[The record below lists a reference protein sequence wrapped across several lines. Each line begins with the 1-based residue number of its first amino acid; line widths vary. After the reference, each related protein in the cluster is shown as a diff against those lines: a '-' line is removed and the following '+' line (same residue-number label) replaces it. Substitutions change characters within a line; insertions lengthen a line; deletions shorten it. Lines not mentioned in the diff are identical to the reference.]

1 MKNGRRRVRKGRL
14 VVLALVIF
22 AIIGAGVFCYV
33 KPMIEEYYR
42 VGFVVDK
49 EDSSKVM
56 YRNEQHEY
64 VYGLQTIDGKQYYF
78 DEKTGYMSKGLK
90 EINGSKYMFNDEG
103 VMVTNQFEHIKDKDS
118 EHVSYFDHEGK
129 MVKGLQTIQDK
140 QYFFNEDGSLVTNQ
154 YKRLKI
160 DETEQISYF
169 DEEGKMVTGRK
180 DIDGQDRFFDDNGKL
195 SIDTEYLQTGIQNIL
210 NSYRGDISIY
220 FKDLTS
226 NESFVMNDHTYYP
239 CCMIKVPS
247 LITIYNCIRDGII
260 TKTPQ
265 IEHWIDLMIRISDN
279 TAFNNLM
286 CAIGG
291 GNGVKGVNMVT
302 QTAHEI
308 GMHDTDAKH
317 GLKPGENY
325 FSAGGAN
332 KSCAKD
338 LGLAFEKIYRHEV
351 ATPELCDEMIEILKT
366 CDDYEELQNGLPSDV
381 AFAHKTGCA
390 YALYHDGGIV
400 YLDGRE
406 YILVCFSDNAR
417 YTVMMPEVSKFV
429 YEYQANFMPSEI
441 F

>member
-1 MKNGRRRVRKGRL
+1 MKRGRHRVRKSRL
-14 VVLALVIF
+14 IILILAILSIL
-22 AIIGAGVFCYV
+22 GAGAFYYV
-33 KPMIEEYYR
+33 KPMVEEYYR
-42 VGFVVDK
+42 VGFVTSK
-49 EDSSKVM
+49 EDSSQIM
-56 YRNEQHEY
+56 YHNENHEY
-64 VYGLQTIDGKQYYF
+64 VYGLQQIEGKQYYF
-78 DEKTGYMSKGLK
+78 DETTGFMYKGIK
-90 EINGSKYMFNDEG
+90 EINGSKYMFDDDG
-103 VMVTNQFEHIKDKDS
+103 VMVKDQFEHIKNQDA
-118 EHVSYFDHEGK
+118 EQVSYFDHEGK
-129 MVKGLQTIQDK
+129 MVTGLQMIQENR
-140 QYFFNEDGSLVTNQ
+140 YFFQEDGSLVTNQ
-154 YKRLKI
+154 FKRLTI
-160 DETEQISYF
+160 DEKEQISYF
-169 DEEGKMVTGRK
+169 DEEGKMVTGKRT
-180 DIDGQDRFFDDNGKL
+180 IDGTERYFDENGNL
-195 SIDTEYLQTGIQNIL
+195 SVDTEYLQNGIQDIL
-210 NSYRGDISIY
+210 NKYRGDISIY

-226 NESFVMNDHTYYP
+226 NQNFVMNDHTYYP

-265 IEHWIDLMIRISDN
+265 IEHWVDLLIRISDN

-302 QTAHEI
+302 QTAHEL
-308 GMHDTDAKH
+308 GMNDTYAKH

-332 KSCAKD
+332 QSCAKD
-338 LGLAFEKIYRHEV
+338 LGLAFEKIYKHEV

-381 AFAHKTGCA
+381 EFAHKTGCA

-400 YLDGRE
+400 YLNGRE

-429 YEYQANFMPSEI
+429 YEYQANFMPNEI
-441 F
+441 Y

>member
-1 MKNGRRRVRKGRL
+1 MKRGRHRVRKSRL
-14 VVLALVIF
+14 IILILAIL
-22 AIIGAGVFCYV
+22 AILGAGAFYYV
-33 KPMIEEYYR
+33 KPMVEEYYR
-42 VGFVVDK
+42 VGFVESK
-49 EDSSKVM
+49 EDSSQM
-56 YRNEQHEY
+56 QYRNENHEY
-64 VYGLQTIDGKQYYF
+64 VYGLQQIDGKQYYF
-78 DEKTGYMSKGLK
+78 DETTGFMYKGFK

-103 VMVTNQFEHIKDKDS
+103 IMVKDQFEHIKNQDAEK
-118 EHVSYFDHEGK
+118 VSYFDHEGK
-129 MVKGLQTIQDK
+129 MVTGLQTIQENR
-140 QYFFNEDGSLVTNQ
+140 YFFQEDGSLVTNQ
-154 YKRLKI
+154 FKRLTI
-160 DETEQISYF
+160 DEKEQISYF
-169 DEEGKMVTGRK
+169 DEEGKMVTGKRT
-180 DIDGQDRFFDDNGKL
+180 IDGTERYFDENGNL
-195 SIDTEYLQTGIQNIL
+195 SVDTEYLQNGIQDIL
-210 NSYRGDISIY
+210 NKYRGDISIY

-226 NESFVMNDHTYYP
+226 NQNFVMNDHTYYP

-265 IEHWIDLMIRISDN
+265 IERWVDLLIRISDN

-302 QTAHEI
+302 QTAHEL
-308 GMHDTDAKH
+308 GMNDTYAKH

-332 KSCAKD
+332 QSCAKD

-381 AFAHKTGCA
+381 EFAHKTGCA

-400 YLDGRE
+400 YLNGRE

-441 F
+441 Y

>member
-1 MKNGRRRVRKGRL
+1 MKRGRHGVRKSRL
-14 VVLALVIF
+14 IILILAIL
-22 AIIGAGVFCYV
+22 AILGAGAFYYV
-33 KPMIEEYYR
+33 KPMVEEYYR
-42 VGFVVDK
+42 VGFVESK
-49 EDSSKVM
+49 EDSSQM
-56 YRNEQHEY
+56 QYRNENHEY
-64 VYGLQTIDGKQYYF
+64 VYGLQQIDGKQYYF
-78 DEKTGYMSKGLK
+78 DETTGFMYKGLK

-103 VMVTNQFEHIKDKDS
+103 IMVKDQFEHIKNQDA
-118 EHVSYFDHEGK
+118 EQVSYFDHEGK
-129 MVKGLQTIQDK
+129 MVTGLQTIQENR
-140 QYFFNEDGSLVTNQ
+140 YFFQEDGSLVTNQ
-154 YKRLKI
+154 FKRLTI
-160 DETEQISYF
+160 DEKEQISYF
-169 DEEGKMVTGRK
+169 DEEGKIVTGKRT
-180 DIDGQDRFFDDNGKL
+180 IDGTERYFDENGNL
-195 SIDTEYLQTGIQNIL
+195 SVDTEYLQNGIQDIL
-210 NSYRGDISIY
+210 NKYRGDISIY

-226 NESFVMNDHTYYP
+226 NQNFVMNDHTYYP

-265 IEHWIDLMIRISDN
+265 IERWVDLLIRISDN

-302 QTAHEI
+302 QTAHEL
-308 GMHDTDAKH
+308 GMNDTYAKH

-332 KSCAKD
+332 QSCAKD

-381 AFAHKTGCA
+381 EFAHKTGCA

-400 YLDGRE
+400 YLNGRE

-417 YTVMMPEVSKFV
+417 YTVMMPEVSRFV

-441 F
+441 Y

>member
-1 MKNGRRRVRKGRL
+1 MKKRKRRVHKGRL
-14 VVLALVIF
+14 IILSLLILT
-22 AIIGAGVFCYV
+22 IIGGCAFWYV
-33 KPMIEEYYR
+33 KPIIEEYYR
-42 VGFVVDK
+42 VGFVSNK
-49 EDSSKVM
+49 EEPSQIM
-56 YRNEQHEY
+56 YKNDNHEY
-64 VYGLQTIDGKQYYF
+64 VYGLQKIEGNYYYF
-78 DEKTGYMSKGLK
+78 DETTGFMKIGIQ
-90 EINGSKYMFNDEG
+90 EINGSQYLFHEDGTM
-103 VMVTNQFEHIKDKDS
+103 VMNQFEQVKNHDV
-118 EHVSYFDHEGK
+118 EQTSYFDQEGK
-129 MVKGLQTIQDK
+129 MVHGLQRIQNH
-140 QYFFNEDGSLVTNQ
+140 QYFFNEDGALVTNQ
-154 YKRLKI
+154 FKRLKI
-160 DETEQISYF
+160 NDQEQISYF
-169 DEEGKMVTGRK
+169 DEEGKMVTGRHN
-180 DIDGQDRFFDDNGKL
+180 IDGMDRFFDDNGKL
-195 SIDTEYLQTGIQNIL
+195 SIDTEYLQSGIQNIL
-210 NSYRGDISIY
+210 DSYRGDISIY

-226 NESFVMNDHTYYP
+226 NESFVINDHTYYP

-260 TKTPQ
+260 IKTPQ

-286 CAIGG
+286 CAIGE

-302 QTAHEI
+302 QTAHDM
-308 GMHDTDAKH
+308 GMLDTEAKH

-332 KSCAKD
+332 KACAKD

-429 YEYQANFMPSEI
+429 YEYQANFMPSKI
-441 F
+441 L